1 MPINIPENLPAIEA
15 LKEENIFIMGIN
27 KAESQDIRPLR
38 IAILNLMP
46 KKIMTETELV
56 RLLSNTPLQIEADFI
71 KLDTHVYKNA
81 PSDHMKTF
89 YKSFA
94 KVRKQKY
101 DGLIMTG
108 APVEHLPFEEV
119 IYWEEYKEILDWA
132 RDHVTSSLFI
142 CWSAQAALYH
152 YYGIPKYPL
161 DKKMFGVFEHH
172 KNIPFDPIFRGFD
185 DVFYVPHSR
194 HTEIHQQDICK
205 VPQLTILAESKD
217 AGVNIVKSEKNNLFI
232 TGHCEYSSDTLATEY
247 HRDVA
252 KDLPIELPKN
262 YFLDDDPAKPPV
274 VRWRSHA
281 NLLFINWLNY
291 YVYQETPY
299 DSEMIGKH
307 DSEQ

>member
-27 KAESQDIRPLR
+27 KAEKQDIRPLR

-46 KKIMTETELV
+46 KKIVTETELI
-56 RLLSNTPLQIEADFI
+56 RLLSNTPLQIEVDFI

-89 YKSFA
+89 YKSFS
-94 KVRKQKY
+94 KIKKHKY
-101 DGLIMTG
+101 DGLIITG
-108 APVEHLPFEEV
+108 APIELLPFEEV
-119 IYWEEYKEILDWA
+119 NYWEEYKEILDWA
-132 RDHVTSSLFI
+132 THNVTSSLFI

-152 YYGIPKYPL
+152 YYGIPKYEL
-161 DKKMFGVFEHH
+161 NKKMFGVFEHT
-172 KNIPFDPIFRGFD
+172 KNIPHDPIFRGFD
-185 DVFYVPHSR
+185 DIFYVPHSR
-194 HTEIHQQDICK
+194 NTEIRREDIIK
-205 VPQLTILAESKD
+205 VQKLKILAESKD

-232 TGHCEYSSDTLATEY
+232 TGHCEYSSGTLATEY
-247 HRDVA
+247 QRDVD
-252 KDLPIELPKN
+252 KNLPIEMPRN
-262 YFLDDDPAKPPV
+262 YFLNDKPENPPV

-299 DSEMIGKH
+299 DTTKIG
-307 DSEQ
+307 E